1 MLVVMKK
8 RKITKGEQRAAANI
22 LTQISFCKDIDE
34 VIETYHRLFEDYEL
48 FEDPFTHL
56 PCTPEEWGK
65 NTIEYERQTMIQRY
79 GHCDG
84 LE

>member
-1 MLVVMKK
+1 M
-8 RKITKGEQRAAANI
+8 
-22 LTQISFCKDIDE
+22 DE

-48 FEDPFTHL
+48 FEDPFTKL
-56 PCTPEEWGK
+56 PCTSEEWGK